1 MPLSK
6 QEEDANNP
14 DQYQVDSYHV
24 NVAAKSKFK
33 AAGLSIDATIQR
45 QHKNELAEAEKA
57 AKEEQ
62 AAEIAAAAVSP
73 KQKFRVAAI
82 AAKNNRQQ
90 EEKKDD
96 ANNITNGKGKT
107 TAEDNWTRVGYGAKM
122 AALRAKNYR
131 ASSNEKLFSRAV
143 VSANTWDIWSPPPG
157 NTLSGKVV
165 PRLINKHKHRR
176 KCSLEIHR
184 VTPMVVEA
192 ADETDAENKEKS
204 QSQTQTRVNQSY
216 HECVVRMMVPAN
228 RDLSRKVKLDA
239 LKGLASHDT
248 PSSSDMFTSVRQIRF
263 DETDFEHDED
273 DNTVDSTSSS
283 STSASAVSAKY
294 RHIKDNGGREYEG
307 WAPRYCLP
315 IHGIYVRGHHKKTV
329 TIFISFND
337 FKQERDL
344 IFDTN
349 DDARSFV
356 KHIEKQKR
364 LETVRQDDRL
374 AYALGGEI
382 VLPKFENITLLF
394 EIVSAYDLPVGD
406 YISSDP
412 YVSAF
417 LGHQK
422 IHQTD
427 YRSKTLNPVWTLKT
441 GSLFILNVESRRFFI
456 EEGVKF
462 VVKDFDKIGSD
473 EVLGICKVDPKVF
486 YKANGERME
495 FKLIPPRKPNA
506 GSRDGGE
513 SSTGGTLAI
522 RCRRATQYDQ
532 KFMADFSKQ
541 QKKNAKG
548 VASYNAPE
556 ADTSVFKTLTTKVKK
571 RDSSGDILYKTRPFP
586 DPKLPPGHTEW
597 MTKEDLQEAVLK
609 PSHQWVDIGEG
620 SLGKVYLEI
629 LGCDGL
635 PNMDIG
641 AFYGNKTDTFVACV
655 YEDVYGRTDV
665 IDDCLSP
672 RWLPWSHRAFTF
684 HIAHPSS
691 FLNLGIF
698 DFDSGGDR
706 LADHDLIGRVSVD
719 LTNFRSATEYVLSYN
734 ICPSA
739 RLSPRKSLG
748 KIMIRLRMEVPD
760 ERKLAMAAL
769 YPPPPIYVNTKSR
782 KDFDVIRKTCFGSVD
797 EDRYS
802 VSTLKSYIDEIY
814 ELQYTLFYIEDGLM
828 ALLLWRGHCEWTV
841 PLVEIEVNIP
851 LHSIIAFVMTTFLVE
866 YPTLIP
872 CFCFG
877 SLAWLLLAI
886 GVWRRGAE
894 NVWWR
899 CHSYEQIFKML
910 TLGDDYAEPHNIQ
923 PFENFENAKR
933 EAEDLVKRIEESEK
947 LAARTA
953 KEANIAEL
961 KLQKELAELGATD
974 TNLATNTNSAG
985 ATANPVKAALY
996 PIQILLGILVRVIR
1010 IIKNI
1015 LSWQEAYLS
1024 FWITTGSLVLAIL
1037 SLFVPWMWCI
1047 KWGSRILAW
1056 TIFGPW
1062 MKFLDIY
1069 YFQLIKLETKEQCQL
1084 REKAEK
1090 LAQKLVHNES
1100 IVKARID
1107 RENNAKLKSM
1117 KQYMFGKFALRI
1129 PILKQDRFADIPL
1142 AESFATPYQEKDFS
1156 LAELAMQEAG
1166 YNSKRI
1172 PGQTLIGDMIPFAKE
1187 ENFTLA
1193 PTGKAALHTE
1203 KLSRYAPGSN
1213 GGLVTKPRQILTMI
1227 SLAIGITYFGT
1238 SLVAKLLVQTDEWI
1252 SVPSDEEL

>member
-6 QEEDANNP
+6 QEEDGNNP
-14 DQYQVDSYHV
+14 DHYHVESYHA
-24 NVAAKSKFK
+24 NVPETSNAS
-33 AAGLSIDATIQR
+33 IQR
-45 QHKNELAEAEKA
+45 QNHNEFPETAEN
-57 AKEEQ
+57 
-62 AAEIAAAAVSP
+62 AAAAVSS
-73 KQKFRVAAI
+73 KTKFRAAAI
-82 AAKNNRQQ
+82 AAKNNRPQQ

-96 ANNITNGKGKT
+96 ASSSNNNNNSSKNGKS
-107 TAEDNWTRVGYGAKM
+107 TADDNWTRVGYGAKV
-122 AALRAKNYR
+122 AALEAKSQR
-131 ASSNEKLFSRAV
+131 ASLNENLLSRAV
-143 VSANTWDIWSPPPG
+143 VSANTWDVWSPPPG
-157 NTLSGKVV
+157 NSLSGKVV
-165 PRLINKHKHRR
+165 PRIMNKHKHRR

-184 VTPMVVEA
+184 VTP
-192 ADETDAENKEKS
+192 S
-204 QSQTQTRVNQSY
+204 QSQSQRRVNHSY

-228 RDLSRKVKLDA
+228 RDLKRKVKLDA

-248 PSSSDMFTSVRQIRF
+248 PSSADTFTSVRQIRF
-263 DETDFEHDED
+263 DETDFDLDED
-273 DNTVDSTSSS
+273 DDDKTVNSTFSS
-283 STSASAVSAKY
+283 STSASTIASKY
-294 RHIKDNGGREYEG
+294 PLIKDNGGREYDG

-315 IHGIYVRGHHKKTV
+315 MHGIYVRGHHKKTV
-329 TIFISFND
+329 TIFVSVND

-356 KHIEKQKR
+356 NHIEKQKR

-374 AYALGGEI
+374 AYALGDEI
-382 VLPKFENITLLF
+382 HLPKFENLALLF

-406 YISSDP
+406 YVSSDP

-417 LGHQK
+417 LGHQE
-422 IHQTD
+422 IHRTD
-427 YRSKTLNPVWTLKT
+427 HKSKTLNPIWTLKT
-441 GSLFILNVESRRFFI
+441 GSLFILNVDSRRFFI

-462 VVKDFDKIGSD
+462 VVKDFDKLGTD
-473 EVLGICKVDPKVF
+473 DVLGICKVDPKVF
-486 YKANGERME
+486 YKADGERME
-495 FKLIPPRKPNA
+495 FNLIPPREDNA
-506 GSRDGGE
+506 GSRDGGKA
-513 SSTGGTLAI
+513 STGGTLVI
-522 RCRRATQYDQ
+522 RCRRATQYDL
-532 KFMADFSKQ
+532 KFMADFSKH
-541 QKKNAKG
+541 QKKDAKG

-571 RDSSGDILYKTRPFP
+571 RDSNGDILYKTRPFP
-586 DPKLPPGHTEW
+586 DPNRPPDHTEW
-597 MTKEDLQEAVLK
+597 MTNDDLQETVLK

-635 PNMDIG
+635 PNMDSG

-672 RWLPWSHRAFTF
+672 RWLPWSHRAFAF
-684 HIAHPSS
+684 HIVHPSS
-691 FLNLGIF
+691 VLNLGIF

-706 LADHDLIGRVSVD
+706 LVDHDLIGRVSVD
-719 LTNFRSATEYVLSYN
+719 LTNFRSSTEYVLSYK
-734 ICPSA
+734 ISPSA

-748 KIMIRLRMEVPD
+748 KIMIRLRMDVSD

-797 EDRYS
+797 EDQYS
-802 VSTLKSYIDEIY
+802 TSTLYSYIDEIC

-828 ALLLWRGHCEWTV
+828 ALFLWRGHCECTI

-851 LHSIIAFVMTTFLVE
+851 LHSIIAFVVSTLLVE

-872 CFCFG
+872 SFCFG
-877 SLAWLLLAI
+877 SVAWLLLAV
-886 GVWRRGAE
+886 GVWRQGAE

-910 TLGDDYAEPHNIQ
+910 ILGDDYAEPHKIQ
-923 PFENFENAKR
+923 PFENFENAKK
-933 EAEDLVKRIEESEK
+933 EAEDVVKRIEESEK
-947 LAARTA
+947 VAARTA

-961 KLQKELAELGATD
+961 ELQKDLAELGEDA
-974 TNLATNTNSAG
+974 NLATKTSAG
-985 ATANPVKAALY
+985 STVNPVKAALF

-1010 IIKNI
+1010 IVKNI
-1015 LSWQEAYLS
+1015 LTWQEAYLS

-1037 SLFVPWMWCI
+1037 CLFVPWMWCI

-1056 TIFGPW
+1056 TFFGPW
-1062 MKFLDIY
+1062 MKLLDIF
-1069 YFQLIKLETKEQCQL
+1069 YFQLIESETEEQRQL
-1084 REKAEK
+1084 REKSQQ
-1090 LAQKLVHNES
+1090 LAQKLVRNES
-1100 IVKARID
+1100 VVKARIE
-1107 RENNAKLKSM
+1107 RENTAKLKSL

-1129 PILKQDRFADIPL
+1129 PILKQDRYADIPL
-1142 AESFATPYQEKDFS
+1142 AESFATPYREKDFS

-1166 YNSKRI
+1166 YNRMRI
-1172 PGQTLIGDMIPFAKE
+1172 PGQTLIGDMIPYVE
-1187 ENFTLA
+1187 EEDFTMA

-1203 KLSRYAPGSN
+1203 KLSRHAPGSN
-1213 GGLVTKPRQILTMI
+1213 GGLVTKPRNILMMV

-1252 SVPSDEEL
+1252 LAPSDEEL